1 MKPSLTTKVIIMNFL
16 YSYREMG
23 FAVPYQTRTGCIN
36 FSSYLLLNVI
46 FIYKISHEILKT
58 ETTEFISFT

>member
-1 MKPSLTTKVIIMNFL
+1 MNFL